1 MNSPTASVEPPS
13 GPSISGRTVV
23 IAMFAFGA
31 VATLILFV
39 YWNLHMMPFMPM
51 QEALVAEFGEDCAPR
66 VEGGQRKIHKH
77 STKMLRVVL
86 KVPFNPKLEAPTTA
100 ERVNEHLV
108 KVRDIAAKNLN
119 LDDYD
124 TLELHLFQ
132 DKQESR
138 FPQITVRKNIASW
151 EDVNEDGTPVDATQ
165 A

>member
-1 MNSPTASVEPPS
+1 
-13 GPSISGRTVV
+13 
-23 IAMFAFGA
+23 
-31 VATLILFV
+31 
-39 YWNLHMMPFMPM
+39 
-51 QEALVAEFGEDCAPR
+51 
-66 VEGGQRKIHKH
+66 
-77 STKMLRVVL
+77 MLRVVL
-86 KVPFNPKLEAPTTA
+86 KVPFNPELDAPTTT

-108 KVRDIAAKNLN
+108 KVRDIAAENLN
-119 LDDYD
+119 LNDYD